1 MEIIKVKQV
10 SKSFKRPKIALTDM
24 TLMQKAKHLLLPQYE
39 TFDAIKNISFSIK
52 KGEFV
57 GFVGANGSGKSTSI
71 KSLTGILT
79 PDSGSIEIF
88 GLIPWKKRQ
97 EYTQRIGVVL
107 GQKSLLWWNLPV
119 QDSFKL
125 YRDIY
130 QISPGKYKLRLKKL
144 TELLGMYDFL
154 HIPVSKLSL
163 GQRMRAEIAASILH
177 SPEIIFL
184 DEPTLGLDP
193 CSRDKLMRFLTLL
206 NKEEAVTVLMSSQN
220 MKDVQDT
227 CARSIIMDKG
237 QIIFDGKTQQLMAF
251 EQYKTLEFDTVPH
264 GHLLSLPDMP
274 YEKIDENRYRIRLS
288 SDSAVIQN
296 LLTNKNIVNLNIM
309 PPTLDETI
317 KGYLQRSNARELMYA
332 S

>member
-10 SKSFKRPKIALTDM
+10 SKSYKRPKVAITEM
-24 TLMQKAKHLLLPQYE
+24 TLLQKVKHFLLPQYE
-39 TFDAIKNISFSIK
+39 TFNAIKNISFSIK

-154 HIPVSKLSL
+154 HIPVNQLSL

-177 SPEIIFL
+177 CPEIIFL

-193 CSRDKLMRFLTLL
+193 YSRDKLMGFLTLL
-206 NKEEAVTVLMSSQN
+206 NKEESVTVLMSSQN
-220 MKDVQDT
+220 MKDIQDT

-237 QIIFDGKTQQLMAF
+237 QIIFDGQTQQLMAF
-251 EQYKTLEFDTVPH
+251 EQYKTLEFDTLPN
-264 GHLLSLPDMP
+264 GHILSLPDMP
-274 YEKIDENRYRIRLS
+274 YEKIDENRYRIKLS
-288 SDSAVIQN
+288 SDSAVLQN
-296 LLTNKNIVNLNIM
+296 LLNNKNIVNLNIM